1 MAVKCSADLKTL
13 SEAETSTSKDS
24 FNHFVKRLVKSEVKF
39 VFKGLSEEGIQ
50 AGRKEIDL
58 SIKK

>member
-1 MAVKCSADLKTL
+1 MAVKCPVDPKTL
-13 SEAETSTSKDS
+13 SEVETSSSKDT
-24 FNHFVKRLVKSEVKF
+24 FNNFVKRLVKSEVKI